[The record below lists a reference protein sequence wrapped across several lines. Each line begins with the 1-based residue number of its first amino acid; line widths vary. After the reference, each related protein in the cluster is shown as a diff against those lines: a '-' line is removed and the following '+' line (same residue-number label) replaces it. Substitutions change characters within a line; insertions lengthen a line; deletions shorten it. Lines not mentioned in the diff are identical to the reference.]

1 MNCILCNK
9 EYNTEN
15 ILYCPECE
23 QKIIEECGIQDNITE
38 EDFIEEFYKPNPKS
52 NHYPEPNEFYTCN
65 CRGAGCIQCQPNKY
79 L

>member
-1 MNCILCNK
+1 MICILCDK

-23 QKIIEECGIQDNITE
+23 QKIISKCGILDDITE
-38 EDFIEEFYKPNPKS
+38 EEFIEEFHKPSKYS
-52 NHYPEPNEFYTCN
+52 HYPEPNEHYTCN
-65 CRGAGCIQCQPNKY
+65 CRGAGCVQCQPKNY